1 MGASDEHQ
9 DTGLPSYQ
17 PSEEYDRI
25 FNSQCPCI
33 EYRRAPILASMSSEQ
48 FHCLYVS
55 IRELVWDIEYVK
67 RLRQNNDEML
77 DSNGELPHECH

>member
-1 MGASDEHQ
+1 
-9 DTGLPSYQ
+9 
-17 PSEEYDRI
+17 
-25 FNSQCPCI
+25 
-33 EYRRAPILASMSSEQ
+33 MSSEQ